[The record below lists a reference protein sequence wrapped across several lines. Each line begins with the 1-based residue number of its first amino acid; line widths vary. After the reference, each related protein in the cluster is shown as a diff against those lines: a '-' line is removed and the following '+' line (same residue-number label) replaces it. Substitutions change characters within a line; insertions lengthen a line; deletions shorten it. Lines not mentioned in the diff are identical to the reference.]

1 MADALAPLAL
11 EPGVNPGGWVLH
23 VYSGRPG
30 HGGHLVMVSAIGPEP
45 SAVETQAL
53 ADAERAL
60 ELVGPGEEL
69 AALFYDG
76 DTGELAGLY
85 RLPSL
90 VDLES
95 EGWAG

>member
-1 MADALAPLAL
+1 MADALAPLVL

-23 VYSGRPG
+23 VFAGRPG
-30 HGGHLVMVSAIGPEP
+30 HGGRLVLVSLIGPDP
-45 SAVETQAL
+45 DVMAQAE
-53 ADAERAL
+53 ADADAAL
-60 ELVGPGEEL
+60 EALGPGEEM

-90 VDLES
+90 EAQQR
-95 EGWAG
+95 WAG

>member
-1 MADALAPLAL
+1 MADALAPLVLA
-11 EPGVNPGGWVLH
+11 PGTNPGGWVLH
-23 VYSGRPG
+23 VYAGHPG
-30 HGGHLVMVSAIGPEP
+30 HGGRLVMVAPIGPDPDVEAQ
-45 SAVETQAL
+45 AV

-60 ELVGPGEEL
+60 ELVGPDDEL